1 MMMKD
6 SKIVLKEIIERLH
19 RGEDPESLKRDFSEV
34 LDATSAEDISKAEE
48 ELIREGLPREKVR
61 KLCDVHLAVFRESLE
76 TQTSEEET
84 GHPIHTLKQEHQILL
99 DSADELT
106 RLAQSIAE
114 SPHEVSEGRF
124 ARMRHLVDHFRDS
137 DKHYLR
143 EENVLFPYLEKHGV
157 KEPPAIMWM
166 EHDSIRAI
174 EKEIYAL
181 VDESDSCI
189 TENSV
194 GIAENAQR
202 LHETLSS
209 HFYKENNILFP
220 TALNVITDDEWQV
233 IMEEFDE
240 VGYCCFTPGRR
251 GVVREKTPGELSPT
265 VSSGIVNFETGTLPV
280 STLETILNT
289 LPIDITFVD
298 ADDKVRYFS
307 GSEER
312 IFVRSRAV
320 LGREVQLCHPQK
332 SVHMVNQILEEFREG
347 SRDSAVFWI
356 EIAGR
361 MIYIRYLAV
370 RDVNGKYLGCLEVT
384 QDITDIRKIEG
395 QKRLLD

>member
-1 MMMKD
+1 MKD
-6 SKIVLKEIIERLH
+6 SKKVLKEIIERLH

-34 LDATSAEDISKAEE
+34 LDATSAEEISKAEE

-114 SPHEVSEGRF
+114 TPDAVSEGRF
-124 ARMRHLVDHFRDS
+124 ARMRHLVGHFRDS

-143 EENVLFPYLEKHGV
+143 EENVLFPYLEKHGI

-181 VDESDSCI
+181 VDESDSSI

-202 LHETLSS
+202 LRETLSS

-280 STLETILNT
+280 STLEAILNT

-332 SVHMVNQILEEFREG
+332 SVHMVNQTLEEFREG

-361 MIYIRYLAV
+361 IIYIRYLAL
-370 RDVNGKYLGCLEVT
+370 RDVNGEYLGCLEVT
-384 QDITDIRKIEG
+384 QDITDIRKIQG

>member
-1 MMMKD
+1 MKD
-6 SKIVLKEIIERLH
+6 SKRVLKEIIERLH
-19 RGEDPESLKRDFSEV
+19 QGEDPESLKRDFSEV

-76 TQTSEEET
+76 TQTSDEET

-106 RLAQSIAE
+106 RLAQNIAE
-114 SPHEVSEGRF
+114 NPDAVSEERI
-124 ARMRHLVDHFRDS
+124 ARLRHLVGHFRDS
-137 DKHYLR
+137 EKHYLR
-143 EENVLFPYLEKHGV
+143 EENVLFPYLEKHGI

-181 VDESDSCI
+181 VDESDSSI

-220 TALNVITDDEWQV
+220 TALNVITEDEWQV
-233 IMEEFDE
+233 ITEEFDG
-240 VGYCCFTPGRR
+240 VGYCCFTPGR
-251 GVVREKTPGELSPT
+251 GVTAKEKTPEELGPT
-265 VSSGIVNFETGTLPV
+265 VASGIVNFETGTLPV
-280 STLETILNT
+280 TTIEAILNA

-312 IFVRSRAV
+312 IFVRSKAII
-320 LGREVQLCHPQK
+320 GREVQLCHPQK
-332 SVHMVNQILEEFREG
+332 SVHMVNQILEEFRDG
-347 SRDSAVFWI
+347 SRDSAAFWI
-356 EIAGR
+356 ELGGR
-361 MIYIRYLAV
+361 MIYIRYFAM
-370 RDVNGKYLGCLEVT
+370 RDGTGKYLGCLEVT
-384 QDITDIRKIEG
+384 QDITDIKKIEG